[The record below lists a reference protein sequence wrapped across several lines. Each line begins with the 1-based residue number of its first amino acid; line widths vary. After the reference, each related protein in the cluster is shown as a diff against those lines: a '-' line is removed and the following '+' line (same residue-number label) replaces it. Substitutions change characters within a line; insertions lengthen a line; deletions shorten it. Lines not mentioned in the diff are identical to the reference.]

1 LLLPSPFKSTSP
13 TMSDTSKT
21 INVDPSEIEK
31 FSAVASKW
39 WDTEGEFAPLHKL
52 NPLRTQWII
61 DHTGSLNNKE
71 VIDVGCG
78 GGILAESL
86 AKAGAKVT
94 GIDLAQ
100 KSLTVARLHSLES
113 QLVINYQKIPAEEM
127 AEQYPAHFD
136 VVTCMEMLEHVPDPH
151 SIIRACA
158 QMVKPGGWVFFSTIN
173 RNLKSFLQ
181 LIVAAEYI
189 LGMVPKGTHNYNQ
202 LLKPSELRQTIEQS
216 GLSLKEI
223 KGLNYN
229 LFSKAYSLSQD
240 ATVNY
245 FIAAQK

>member
-1 LLLPSPFKSTSP
+1 
-13 TMSDTSKT
+13 MSDNPKPL
-21 INVDPSEIEK
+21 NVDPSEIEK

-39 WDTEGEFAPLHKL
+39 WDMEGEFAPLHKI
-52 NPLRTQWII
+52 NPLRTQWIL
-61 DHTGSLNNKE
+61 DHANKLE
-71 VIDVGCG
+71 GKKVIDVGCG

-86 AKAGAKVT
+86 AKAGANVT

-113 QLVINYQKIPAEEM
+113 QLSIDYKKIPAEEM
-127 AEQYPAHFD
+127 AEQYPEHFD

-151 SIIRACA
+151 SIIRACT

-189 LGMVPKGTHNYNQ
+189 LGMVPRGTHSYKQ

-216 GLSLKEI
+216 GLSIRDI
-223 KGLNYN
+223 KGLEYN
-229 LFSKAYSLSQD
+229 IFSKTYSLTQD

>member
-1 LLLPSPFKSTSP
+1 
-13 TMSDTSKT
+13 MSDIIKPT
-21 INVDPSEIEK
+21 NVDPSEIEK

-39 WDTEGEFAPLHKL
+39 WDTEGEFGPLHTI
-52 NPLRTQWII
+52 NPLRAQWII
-61 DHTGSLNNKE
+61 DHAGNLKDKE
-71 VIDVGCG
+71 LIDVGCG
-78 GGILAESL
+78 GGILSESL
-86 AKAGAKVT
+86 AKAGANVT

-113 QLVINYQKIPAEEM
+113 QLSINYKKIPAEEM
-127 AEQYPAHFD
+127 AEQYPEHFD
-136 VVTCMEMLEHVPDPH
+136 VVTCMEMLEHVRDPH
-151 SIIRACA
+151 SIVRACA

-189 LGMVPKGTHNYNQ
+189 LGMVPKGTHNYKQ

-216 GLSLKEI
+216 GLSLRDI
-223 KGLNYN
+223 KGLDYN
-229 LFSKAYSLSQD
+229 LLSKTYAFSQD

-245 FIAAQK
+245 FIATQK

>member
-1 LLLPSPFKSTSP
+1 MTKS
-13 TMSDTSKT
+13 

-39 WDTEGEFAPLHKL
+39 WDSGGEFAPLHKI
-52 NPLRTQWII
+52 NPLRTQWILEHAGNLA
-61 DHTGSLNNKE
+61 DKE

-78 GGILAESL
+78 GGILTESL
-86 AKAGAKVT
+86 AKTGANVT
-94 GIDLAQ
+94 GIDLAK
-100 KSLTVARLHSLES
+100 KSLTVARLHSLENGLS
-113 QLVINYQKIPAEEM
+113 INYKKIPAEEM
-127 AEQYPAHFD
+127 AKEQPEHYD
-136 VVTCMEMLEHVPDPH
+136 VVCCMEMLEHVPDPH
-151 SIIRACA
+151 SIVRACA

-181 LIVAAEYI
+181 LIVAAEYV
-189 LGMVPKGTHNYNQ
+189 LGMIPKGTHHYKQ

-216 GLSLKEI
+216 GLSLRDI
-223 KGLNYN
+223 KGLEYN
-229 LFSKAYSLSQD
+229 IFTQNYSLNQD

>member
-1 LLLPSPFKSTSP
+1 
-13 TMSDTSKT
+13 MSDTNKP

-61 DHTGSLNNKE
+61 EHTGELNNKE
-71 VIDVGCG
+71 LIDVGCG

-113 QLVINYQKIPAEEM
+113 QLAIDYKKIPAEEM
-127 AEQYPAHFD
+127 AEQYPEYFD

-158 QMVKPGGWVFFSTIN
+158 KMVKPGGWVFFSTIN
-173 RNLKSFLQ
+173 RNFKSFMQ
-181 LIVAAEYI
+181 LIVAAEYV

-216 GLSLKEI
+216 GLSLRDI
-223 KGLNYN
+223 IGLDYN
-229 LFSKAYSLSQD
+229 LFSKTYSLSQD

-245 FIAAQK
+245 FIATQK

>member
-1 LLLPSPFKSTSP
+1 
-13 TMSDTSKT
+13 MSDTNKP

-61 DHTGSLNNKE
+61 EHTGELNNKE
-71 VIDVGCG
+71 LIDVGCG

-113 QLVINYQKIPAEEM
+113 QLAIDYKKIPAEEM
-127 AEQYPAHFD
+127 AEQYPEYFD

-158 QMVKPGGWVFFSTIN
+158 KMVKPGGWVFFSTIN
-173 RNLKSFLQ
+173 RNFKSFMQ
-181 LIVAAEYI
+181 LIVDAR
-189 LGMVPKGTHNYNQ
+189 TN
-202 LLKPSELRQTIEQS
+202 
-216 GLSLKEI
+216 SLDTF
-223 KGLNYN
+223 L
-229 LFSKAYSLSQD
+229 
-240 ATVNY
+240 
-245 FIAAQK
+245 

>member
-1 LLLPSPFKSTSP
+1 
-13 TMSDTSKT
+13 MSDSSKLN
-21 INVDPSEIEK
+21 NVDPSEIEK
-31 FSAVASKW
+31 FSAIASKW
-39 WDTEGEFAPLHKL
+39 WDTSGEFGPLHQI
-52 NPLRTQWII
+52 NPLRAQWII
-61 DHTGSLNNKE
+61 EQAGSLANKE

-86 AKAGAKVT
+86 AKTGAKVT

-113 QLVINYQKIPAEEM
+113 QLSIEYKKIAAEEM
-127 AEQYPAHFD
+127 AEQYPEHFD

-158 QMVKPGGWVFFSTIN
+158 KMVKPGGWVFFSTIN

-181 LIVAAEYI
+181 LIVAAEYV

-216 GLSLKEI
+216 GLSLRDI
-223 KGLNYN
+223 KGLDYN
-229 LFSKAYSLSQD
+229 LLSKTYSMSQD

-245 FIAAQK
+245 FMAAQK

>member
-1 LLLPSPFKSTSP
+1 
-13 TMSDTSKT
+13 MSDHPKH

-39 WDTEGEFAPLHKL
+39 WDTEGEFGPLHQI
-52 NPLRTQWII
+52 NPLRSQWII
-61 DHTGSLNNKE
+61 DHVGSLDGLD

-86 AKAGAKVT
+86 AKAGANVT
-94 GIDLAQ
+94 GIDMAQ

-113 QLVINYQKIPAEEM
+113 QLSIDYKKIPAEEM
-127 AEQYPAHFD
+127 AAQYPEGFD

-151 SIIRACA
+151 SIICACA

-173 RNLKSFLQ
+173 RNAKSFLQ

-189 LGMVPKGTHNYNQ
+189 LGLVPKGTHSYKQ

-216 GLSLKEI
+216 GLSLRSI
-223 KGLNYN
+223 CGLKYN
-229 LFSKAYSLSQD
+229 IFSKHYALTQD

-245 FIAAQK
+245 FMAAQK

>member
-1 LLLPSPFKSTSP
+1 MTKS
-13 TMSDTSKT
+13 

-39 WDTEGEFAPLHKL
+39 WDSGGEFAPLHKI
-52 NPLRTQWII
+52 NPLRTQWILEHAGNLA
-61 DHTGSLNNKE
+61 DKE

-78 GGILAESL
+78 GGILTESL
-86 AKAGAKVT
+86 AKTGANVT
-94 GIDLAQ
+94 GIDLAK
-100 KSLTVARLHSLES
+100 KSLTVARLHSLENGLS
-113 QLVINYQKIPAEEM
+113 INYKKIPVEEM
-127 AEQYPAHFD
+127 AKEQPEHYD
-136 VVTCMEMLEHVPDPH
+136 VVCCMEMLEHVPDPH
-151 SIIRACA
+151 SIVRACA

-181 LIVAAEYI
+181 LIVAAEYV
-189 LGMVPKGTHNYNQ
+189 LGMIPKGTHHYKQ

-216 GLSLKEI
+216 GLSLRDI
-223 KGLNYN
+223 KGLEYN
-229 LFSKAYSLSQD
+229 IFTQNYSLNQD

>member
-1 LLLPSPFKSTSP
+1 
-13 TMSDTSKT
+13 MSDNPKSL
-21 INVDPSEIEK
+21 NVDPSEIEK

-39 WDTEGEFAPLHKL
+39 WDMEGEFAPLHKI
-52 NPLRTQWII
+52 NPLRTQWIL
-61 DHTGSLNNKE
+61 DHANKLE
-71 VIDVGCG
+71 GKKVIDVGCG

-86 AKAGAKVT
+86 AKAGANVT

-113 QLVINYQKIPAEEM
+113 QLSIDYKKIPAEEM
-127 AEQYPAHFD
+127 AEQYPEHFD

-151 SIIRACA
+151 SIIRACT

-189 LGMVPKGTHNYNQ
+189 LGMVPRGTHSYKQ

-216 GLSLKEI
+216 GLSIRDI
-223 KGLNYN
+223 KGLEYN
-229 LFSKAYSLSQD
+229 IFSKTYSLTQD

>member
-1 LLLPSPFKSTSP
+1 
-13 TMSDTSKT
+13 MSDISKPT
-21 INVDPSEIEK
+21 NVDPSEIEK
-31 FSAVASKW
+31 FSAIASKW
-39 WDTEGEFAPLHKL
+39 WDTAGEFGPLHQI

-61 DHTGSLNNKE
+61 DHAGSLAGKE
-71 VIDVGCG
+71 LIDVGCG

-113 QLVINYQKIPAEEM
+113 QLSIEYKKIPAEEM
-127 AEQYPAHFD
+127 AEQYPEHFD
-136 VVTCMEMLEHVPDPH
+136 VVSCMEMLEHVPDPH

-158 QMVKPGGWVFFSTIN
+158 KMVKPGGWVFFSTIN
-173 RNLKSFLQ
+173 RNVKSFLQ
-181 LIVAAEYI
+181 LIIAAEYI
-189 LGMVPKGTHNYNQ
+189 LGMVPRGTHNYNQ

-216 GLSLKEI
+216 GLSLRDI
-223 KGLNYN
+223 KGLEYN
-229 LFSKAYSLSQD
+229 LLYKTYSLSQN

>member
-1 LLLPSPFKSTSP
+1 
-13 TMSDTSKT
+13 MSDNPKSL
-21 INVDPSEIEK
+21 NVDPSEIEK

-39 WDTEGEFAPLHKL
+39 WDMEGEFAPLHKI
-52 NPLRTQWII
+52 NPLRTQWIL
-61 DHTGSLNNKE
+61 DHANKLE
-71 VIDVGCG
+71 GKKVIDVGCG

-86 AKAGAKVT
+86 AKAGADVT

-113 QLVINYQKIPAEEM
+113 QLSIDYKKIPAEEM
-127 AEQYPAHFD
+127 AEQYPEHFD

-151 SIIRACA
+151 SIIRACT

-173 RNLKSFLQ
+173 RNLKSFFQ

-189 LGMVPKGTHNYNQ
+189 LGMVPRGTHSYKQ

-216 GLSLKEI
+216 GLSIRDI
-223 KGLNYN
+223 KGLEYN
-229 LFSKAYSLSQD
+229 IFSKTYSLTQD

>member
-1 LLLPSPFKSTSP
+1 
-13 TMSDTSKT
+13 MSDNPKNS
-21 INVDPSEIEK
+21 NVDPSEIEK

-39 WDTEGEFAPLHKL
+39 WDTKGEFGPLHQI
-52 NPLRTQWII
+52 NPLRTQWILEHI
-61 DHTGSLNNKE
+61 GNIKGLE

-86 AKAGAKVT
+86 AKAGANVT
-94 GIDLAQ
+94 GIDMAQ

-113 QLVINYQKIPAEEM
+113 QLIIDYKKIPAEDM
-127 AEQYPAHFD
+127 AEQYPERFD

-189 LGMVPKGTHNYNQ
+189 LGMVPKGTHSYKQ

-216 GLSLKEI
+216 GLSMRDI
-223 KGLNYN
+223 RGLDYN
-229 LFSKAYSLSQD
+229 VISKTYSFTQD

>member
-1 LLLPSPFKSTSP
+1 
-13 TMSDTSKT
+13 MSDNPKSL
-21 INVDPSEIEK
+21 NVDPSEIEK

-39 WDTEGEFAPLHKL
+39 WDMEGEFAPLHKI
-52 NPLRTQWII
+52 NPLRTQWIL
-61 DHTGSLNNKE
+61 DHANKLE
-71 VIDVGCG
+71 GKKVIDVGCG

-86 AKAGAKVT
+86 AKAGANVT

-100 KSLTVARLHSLES
+100 KSLTVARLHCLES
-113 QLVINYQKIPAEEM
+113 QLSIDYKKIPAEEM
-127 AEQYPAHFD
+127 AEQYPEHFD

-151 SIIRACA
+151 SIIRACT

-189 LGMVPKGTHNYNQ
+189 LGMVPRGTHSYKQ

-216 GLSLKEI
+216 GLSIRDI
-223 KGLNYN
+223 KGLEYN
-229 LFSKAYSLSQD
+229 IFSKTYSLTQD

>member
-1 LLLPSPFKSTSP
+1 
-13 TMSDTSKT
+13 MSDNPKSL
-21 INVDPSEIEK
+21 NVDPSEIEK

-39 WDTEGEFAPLHKL
+39 WDMEGEFAPLHKI
-52 NPLRTQWII
+52 NPLRTQWIL
-61 DHTGSLNNKE
+61 DHANKLE
-71 VIDVGCG
+71 GKKVIDVGCG

-86 AKAGAKVT
+86 AKAGANVT

-113 QLVINYQKIPAEEM
+113 QLSIDYKKIPAEEM
-127 AEQYPAHFD
+127 AEQYPEHFD

-151 SIIRACA
+151 SIIRACT
-158 QMVKPGGWVFFSTIN
+158 QMVKPRGCVFFSTIN

-189 LGMVPKGTHNYNQ
+189 LGMVPRGTHSYKQ

-216 GLSLKEI
+216 GLSIRDI
-223 KGLNYN
+223 KGLEYN
-229 LFSKAYSLSQD
+229 IFSKTYSLTQD

>member
-1 LLLPSPFKSTSP
+1 
-13 TMSDTSKT
+13 MSDNPKHT
-21 INVDPSEIEK
+21 NVDPSEIEK

-39 WDTEGEFAPLHKL
+39 WDTEGEFGPLHKI
-52 NPLRTQWII
+52 NPLRTQWVL
-61 DHTGSLNNKE
+61 DLAGDLHNKE

-86 AKAGAKVT
+86 AKAGANVT

-113 QLVINYQKIPAEEM
+113 QLSINYKKIPAEEM
-127 AEQYPAHFD
+127 AEQFSEHFD

-173 RNLKSFLQ
+173 RNIKSFLQ

-189 LGMVPKGTHNYNQ
+189 LGMVPKGTHTYNQ

-216 GLSLKEI
+216 GLSLRDI
-223 KGLNYN
+223 RGLDYN
-229 LFSKAYSLSQD
+229 FFSKTYSFTQD

>member
-1 LLLPSPFKSTSP
+1 
-13 TMSDTSKT
+13 MSDNPKSL
-21 INVDPSEIEK
+21 NVDPSEIEK

-39 WDTEGEFAPLHKL
+39 WDMEGEFAPLHKI
-52 NPLRTQWII
+52 NPLRTQWIL
-61 DHTGSLNNKE
+61 DHANKLE
-71 VIDVGCG
+71 GKKVIDVGCG

-86 AKAGAKVT
+86 AKAGANVT

-113 QLVINYQKIPAEEM
+113 QLSIDYKKIPAEEM
-127 AEQYPAHFD
+127 AEQYPEHFD

-151 SIIRACA
+151 SIIRACT

-189 LGMVPKGTHNYNQ
+189 LGMVPRGTHSYKQ

-216 GLSLKEI
+216 GLSIRDI
-223 KGLNYN
+223 KGLEYN
-229 LFSKAYSLSQD
+229 IFSKTYSLTQD
-240 ATVNY
+240 ATANY

>member
-1 LLLPSPFKSTSP
+1 
-13 TMSDTSKT
+13 MSDNPKSL
-21 INVDPSEIEK
+21 NVDPSEIEK

-39 WDTEGEFAPLHKL
+39 WDMEGEFAPLHKI
-52 NPLRTQWII
+52 NPLRTQWIL
-61 DHTGSLNNKE
+61 DHANKLE
-71 VIDVGCG
+71 GKKVIDVGCG

-86 AKAGAKVT
+86 AKAGANVT

-113 QLVINYQKIPAEEM
+113 QLSIDYKKIPAEEM
-127 AEQYPAHFD
+127 AEQYPEHFD

-151 SIIRACA
+151 SIIRACT

-189 LGMVPKGTHNYNQ
+189 LGMVPRGTHSYKQ

-216 GLSLKEI
+216 GLSIRDI
-223 KGLNYN
+223 KGLEYN
-229 LFSKAYSLSQD
+229 IFSKTYSLTQD

-245 FIAAQK
+245 FIAAKK